1 MAFFQHGVHLRHVG
15 DGGGDRV
22 ATKLQSSVMDELGR
36 KSVSL
41 LNKSMTTSN

>member
-1 MAFFQHGVHLRHVG
+1 MAYTFGMLVT
-15 DGGGDRV
+15 GGGDRV